1 MRNRSLLPGFVA
13 ALAVIAA
20 SSAFAQE
27 DFGWNGA
34 FVGADVGLGMGA
46 TERLLSDSLGGY
58 AEDGSLGSEAL
69 TGGLY
74 AGYDVEVAAGL
85 VFGIE
90 AGVDFFN
97 SEASTT
103 QSTLV
108 DTYQFRS
115 LGAAYAGVRGGFE
128 IAPRTLVYGRV
139 AYAAIHA
146 QVSEELVVPK
156 EGFLNGYQ
164 VAAGIETEVTD
175 NVTLRVEGTYT
186 AAVESLVSGDLD
198 DYQNTPTHFG
208 ASVGV
213 SYRFGGPSRGPRID
227 LEPKR
232 SWSGGYVGVMA
243 GGLAT
248 SSVNGGLAPDLVE
261 GPVASINSQ
270 YGAYMGV
277 NVQVGDQWVVGAE
290 GDFSIYDA
298 TYDAVAVD
306 DEYDYATSDHKGQ
319 VSARLGF
326 LVNPDTLVYARAGYG
341 LMHINPDELNAYP
354 GTESAYLQTVSAGLG
369 VETMVSPNAL
379 LRFEALYN
387 TALDEYRFADDTG
400 DPALS
405 TPYYVKPTSIE
416 ARVGAAFMF

>member
-1 MRNRSLLPGFVA
+1 MRKRTLLLGSVA
-13 ALAVIAA
+13 VSAVLAA
-20 SSAFAQE
+20 SSAFSQD
-27 DFGWNGA
+27 DFSWNGA
-34 FVGADVGLGMGA
+34 FIGADVGLGMGA
-46 TERLLSDSLGGY
+46 TERLTSDNLGGY

-69 TGGLY
+69 NGGLY
-74 AGYDVEVAAGL
+74 AGYDIELVDGV

-90 AGVDFFN
+90 AGIDFFN

-115 LGAAYAGVRGGFE
+115 LGAAYAGVRGGLE
-128 IAPRTLVYGRV
+128 ISPRTLVYGRV

-156 EGFLNGYQ
+156 QGFLHGYQ
-164 VAAGIETEVTD
+164 VSAGIETEVTD
-175 NVTLRVEGTYT
+175 NVTLRMEGTYT

-227 LEPKR
+227 LAPKR
-232 SWSGGYVGVMA
+232 SWSGGYVGAMA

-248 SSVNGGLAPDLVE
+248 SSVNGGLAPDLAE
-261 GPVASINSQ
+261 GPVASIDGQ

-277 NVQVGDQWVVGAE
+277 NIQVGDQFVVGVE
-290 GDFSIYDA
+290 GDVSMYDA

-306 DEYDYATSDHKGQ
+306 DEYDYASSDHKGQ
-319 VSARLGF
+319 ISARLGF
-326 LVNPDTLVYARAGYG
+326 LANPDTLIYARAGYG

-354 GTESAYLQTVSAGLG
+354 GTESAYLQTASVGLGIESMVSA
-369 VETMVSPNAL
+369 NAL

-387 TALDEYRFADDTG
+387 TALEEYRFADDTG
-400 DPALS
+400 DPAMAK
-405 TPYYVKPTSIE
+405 PYYAKPTSVE

>member
-1 MRNRSLLPGFVA
+1 MRNRSHLLGSVA
-13 ALAVIAA
+13 ALAVLAA

-46 TERLLSDSLGGY
+46 TQRLSSDGLGGY

-69 TGGLY
+69 TGGLF
-74 AGYDVEVAAGL
+74 AGFDVEVSEGL

-90 AGVDFFN
+90 AGLDFFN

-115 LGAAYAGVRGGFE
+115 LGAAYAGVRAGLE

-156 EGFLNGYQ
+156 QSFLNGYQ

-175 NVTLRVEGTYT
+175 NVTLRMEGTYT
-186 AAVESLVSGDLD
+186 AAIESLVSGDLD

-208 ASVGV
+208 ASIGV

-232 SWSGGYVGVMA
+232 SWSGGYVGALA
-243 GGLAT
+243 GVLAT
-248 SSVNGGLAPDLVE
+248 SSVNGGLAPSTVE
-261 GPVASINSQ
+261 GPVASINGQ
-270 YGAYMGV
+270 YGAYLGV
-277 NVQVGDQWVVGAE
+277 NVQVGDQFVIGAE
-290 GDFSIYDA
+290 GDISFYDA
-298 TYDAVAVD
+298 TYDAVA
-306 DEYDYATSDHKGQ
+306 EAGYDYATSDHKAQ
-319 VSARLGF
+319 ISARLGF
-326 LVNPDTLVYARAGYG
+326 LVNPDTLIYARAGYG
-341 LMHINPDELNAYP
+341 LMHINPDEFNARP
-354 GTESAYLQTVSAGLG
+354 GTESAYVQSASAGLG
-369 VETMVSPNAL
+369 VESMVSPNAL

-387 TALDEYRFADDTG
+387 TALEEYRFADDS
-400 DPALS
+400 DPA
-405 TPYYVKPTSIE
+405 PQYYVKPTSVE